1 METTQGMGTEN
12 PASGAQ
18 DSGTARLVAETV
30 ALASEAREAS
40 PRRPRGRPRKNPD
53 PEFSSAPGM
62 GSHGPGPGARPGRI
76 EGESLDVDDETD
88 APFVWDP
95 DGTRAG
101 ILGLVSTFEGGAKLG
116 VRLAT
121 ADVVGS
127 ERAENFA
134 DAMAIAP
141 EVREPLVEGCVAL
154 CQKHGVNVG
163 PEWGILGC
171 LTQIGGQWAGVVKEI
186 RALRAEWERQGKP
199 APNATR
205 P

>member
-1 METTQGMGTEN
+1 MEKEQGMGTEN
-12 PASGAQ
+12 PASGAT
-18 DSGTARLVAETV
+18 DSGTARLVAETL
-30 ALASEAREAS
+30 AMASEAREAS
-40 PRRPRGRPRKNPD
+40 PRRPRGRPRKVAADDLSP
-53 PEFSSAPGM
+53 APGLARDA
-62 GSHGPGPGARPGRI
+62 GRGEGGGLGGGGP
-76 EGESLDVDDETD
+76 SLDDADEEE

-116 VRLAT
+116 VRLST
-121 ADVVGS
+121 ADIVGS

-134 DAMAIAP
+134 DAMSIAP
-141 EVREPLVEGCVAL
+141 EVREPLIEGCVAL

-171 LTQIGGQWAGVVKEI
+171 LTQIGGQWAGVIKEI
-186 RALRAEWERQGKP
+186 RALRADWEQRGKP